1 MRHVAARLLA
11 GALLVLGAAGMSV
24 SAVSAQ
30 SGASPLVGTWK
41 FNPQKS
47 KMQNSLP
54 PRSMTR
60 VYQDRGGGVVIM
72 QQELVD
78 AAGWKTMSLYV
89 AKEDGADYPLVVSGA
104 DSIPAGWIAFKRV
117 DATTTE
123 QTERTGTGAEARV
136 RSRATRK
143 LSADGRTLTL
153 TVTPMGGDAAGPSRD
168 SDVMVFDKQ

>member
-1 MRHVAARLLA
+1 MRNVAVRGLA
-11 GALLVLGAAGMSV
+11 GALLVLVTAAVG
-24 SAVSAQ
+24 VSAQ

-41 FNPQKS
+41 FNAQKS

-60 VYQDRGGGVVIM
+60 VYQDRGGGVLIM

-78 AAGWKTMSLYV
+78 AAGWKTVSMYV

-104 DSIPAGWIAFKRV
+104 DQVPAGWIAFTRV

-123 QTERTGTGAEARV
+123 QTERAGNGTEARV
-136 RSRATRK
+136 RSKATRK
-143 LSADGRTLTL
+143 LSADGRTMTL
-153 TVTPMGGDAAGPSRD
+153 TVTPVGGGDANGPSRD
-168 SDVMVFDKQ
+168 ADVMVFEKQ

>member
-1 MRHVAARLLA
+1 MHRAAARVLA
-11 GALLVLGAAGMSV
+11 GSLLVIAAASV
-24 SAVSAQ
+24 SAQAP
-30 SGASPLVGTWK
+30 AANPLVGTWK

-47 KMQNSLP
+47 KMQNTLP

-78 AAGWKTMSLYV
+78 AAGWKTVSLYV

-104 DSIPAGWIAFKRV
+104 DAIPAGWIAFKRV

-123 QTERTGTGAEARV
+123 QTERTAGDDGRV
-136 RSRATRK
+136 RARGTRK
-143 LSADGRTLTL
+143 MSAAGRTMTL
-153 TVTPMGGDAAGPSRD
+153 TVVPMGGDANGPTRE
-168 SDVMVFDKQ
+168 SDVLVFDKQ

>member
-1 MRHVAARLLA
+1 MRNVAARVLA
-11 GALLVLGAAGMSV
+11 GALLVCAAAVG
-24 SAVSAQ
+24 VSAQ
-30 SGASPLVGTWK
+30 SGANPLIGTWK
-41 FNPQKS
+41 FNAQKS

-60 VYQDRGGGVVIM
+60 VYQDRGGGVFIM

-78 AAGWKTMSLYV
+78 AAGWKTVSMYV

-104 DSIPAGWIAFKRV
+104 DAIPAGWIAFKRV
-117 DATTTE
+117 DTTTTE
-123 QTERTGTGAEARV
+123 QVERTGSGAESRV

-153 TVTPMGGDAAGPSRD
+153 TVTPTGGDAAGPSRE

>member
-1 MRHVAARLLA
+1 MRRVAVLA
-11 GALLVLGAAGMSV
+11 GALLVLGTAAMN
-24 SAVSAQ
+24 VSAQ
-30 SGASPLVGTWK
+30 APAASPLVGTWK

-78 AAGWKTMSLYV
+78 AAGWKTVSLYV

-104 DSIPAGWIAFKRV
+104 DAIPAGWIAFKRV

-123 QTERTGTGAEARV
+123 QTERTAGDGGRV
-136 RSRATRK
+136 RARGTRRM
-143 LSADGRTLTL
+143 SADGRTMTL
-153 TVTPMGGDAAGPSRD
+153 TVMPMGGDANGPTRE
-168 SDVMVFDKQ
+168 SDVLVFDKQ

>member
-1 MRHVAARLLA
+1 MRKVAASLLV
-11 GALLVLGAAGMSV
+11 GALLVLGTAAMG
-24 SAVSAQ
+24 VSAQ
-30 SGASPLVGTWK
+30 APAASPLVGTWK

-47 KMQNSLP
+47 KMQNTLP

-78 AAGWKTMSLYV
+78 AAGWRTVSMYV

-104 DSIPAGWIAFKRV
+104 DAIPAGWIAFKRV

-123 QTERTGTGAEARV
+123 QTERTAAGDGSRV
-136 RSRATRK
+136 RARGTRK
-143 LSADGRTLTL
+143 MSADGRTMTL
-153 TVTPMGGDAAGPSRD
+153 TVVPMGGDANGPTRE
-168 SDVMVFDKQ
+168 SDVLVFDKQ

>member
-1 MRHVAARLLA
+1 MRKVTASMLV
-11 GALLVLGAAGMSV
+11 GALLVLGTAAIG
-24 SAVSAQ
+24 VSAQ
-30 SGASPLVGTWK
+30 TPAASPLVGTWK

-60 VYQDRGGGVVIM
+60 VYQDRGGGVLIM

-78 AAGWKTMSLYV
+78 AAGWKTLSLYV

-104 DSIPAGWIAFKRV
+104 DAIPAGWISFKRV

-123 QTERTGTGAEARV
+123 QIERTVGAEGRV
-136 RSRATRK
+136 RARGTRK
-143 LSADGRTLTL
+143 MSADGRTMTL
-153 TVTPMGGDAAGPSRD
+153 TVVPMGGDANGPTRE
-168 SDVMVFDKQ
+168 SDVLVFDKQ